1 MRDGDEHLNAEPG
14 KKCAVYF
21 FIYEPPND
29 ADVDDAAAFAI
40 WLHGPNL
47 CSVQSGQQWSRR
59 SC

>member
-47 CSVQSGQQWSRR
+47 CSVQSGQQ
-59 SC
+59 